1 MNGFIMLPRKIYN
14 HPIMKK
20 PQLLQ
25 AYIYIM
31 FRIRY
36 YDGETYINGQKV
48 MLKKGQ
54 FVTTYRKL
62 ADELE
67 LPLGKVRTIIANLT
81 KYNLIKLTSCNNY
94 TFIEAVDIDFN
105 FTQEITQK
113 SSPNKTQEMNLK
125 NYDKSPV
132 ISSKT
137 HNQNNLLSTSEN
149 TVSSTKANT
158 EYSHI
163 NNNIYNKNKNNRYN
177 NINNKQYPKKNRFDN
192 YDDSNELDYDFLQ
205 KRIDEMMFE

>member
-36 YDGETYINGQKV
+36 YDGETYVNGQKV

-67 LPLGKVRTIIANLT
+67 LPLGKVRTILGNLT
-81 KYNLIKLTSCNNY
+81 KYNLIRLTSNNNY

-105 FTQEITQK
+105 LTQETTQK
-113 SSPNKTQEMNLK
+113 TSLNETQQGNVK
-125 NYDKSPV
+125 NNTAPPV

-137 HNQNNLLSTSEN
+137 NNQNNFLPTLEN
-149 TVSSTKANT
+149 TLNSTKANT

-163 NNNIYNKNKNNRYN
+163 NNNIYNNKNKKYYN

-192 YDDSNELDYDFLQ
+192 YADSNELDFDLLQ
-205 KRIDEMMFE
+205 RRIDEMMFE

>member
-14 HPIMKK
+14 HPIMKN

-48 MLKKGQ
+48 MIKKGQ

-67 LPLGKVRTIIANLT
+67 LPLGKVRTILANLT

-105 FTQEITQK
+105 LTQETAQK
-113 SSPNKTQEMNLK
+113 NSLNETQETNLK
-125 NYDKSPV
+125 SYAKTSV

-137 HNQNNLLSTSEN
+137 HNQNKFSATSEN
-149 TVSSTKANT
+149 TVSSTKSNT

-192 YDDSNELDYDFLQ
+192 YVDSNELDYDFLQ
-205 KRIDEMMFE
+205 RRIDEMMFE